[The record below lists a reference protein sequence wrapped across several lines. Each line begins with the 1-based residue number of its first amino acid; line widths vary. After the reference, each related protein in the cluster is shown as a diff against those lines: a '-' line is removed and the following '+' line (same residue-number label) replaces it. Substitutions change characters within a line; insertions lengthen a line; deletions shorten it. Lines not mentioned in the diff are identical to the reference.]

1 MSVTNGLLDYFEKH
15 REIIQKIKV
24 IEITKNF
31 QYTTN
36 QTNNSEFTLVGPSL
50 VFIGNQAPGEPN
62 NPKQALMTSWAFM
75 ETFNGDFNIEILI
88 TIWGPMWNVGEGAE
102 ETYNFEFS
110 VVGANPMKI
119 IYDNQELG
127 VISNTYCGFKAKITD
142 INNIKNNF
150 KNICE
155 KKST

>member
-1 MSVTNGLLDYFEKH
+1 MSVINELLNYFEKH
-15 REIIQKIKV
+15 REIIQKIIVK
-24 IEITKNF
+24 EITENF
-31 QYTTN
+31 RYTKEQSNT
-36 QTNNSEFTLVGPSL
+36 SIFSLKGPSL
-50 VFIGNQAPGEPN
+50 VFVGNQAPGEPN
-62 NPKQALMTSWAFM
+62 DHRQALMTSWAFM
-75 ETFNGDFNIEILI
+75 ETCNQDFNIEILI
-88 TIWGPMWNVGEGAE
+88 TIWGPMWNVGKDAE

-142 INNIKNNF
+142 INDIKSQF
-150 KNICE
+150 KGVCE

>member
-1 MSVTNGLLDYFEKH
+1 MSVINELLNYFEKH

-24 IEITKNF
+24 EEITENF
-31 QYTTN
+31 RYTDK
-36 QTNNSEFTLVGPSL
+36 QSNNSTFSLEGPSL
-50 VFIGNQAPGEPN
+50 VFVGNQAPGEPN
-62 NPKQALMTSWAFM
+62 DHRQALMTSWAFM
-75 ETFNGDFNIEILI
+75 ETCNQDFNIEILI
-88 TIWGPMWNVGEGAE
+88 TIWGPMWNVEKDAD

-142 INNIKNNF
+142 IDDIKSHF
-150 KNICE
+150 KQVCE